1 MDTETVKKT
10 SFGKA
15 LATVQGLT
23 QEIYSV
29 LFFEGNSIG
38 AVPARPASG
47 LVDSSIAQ
55 IEDMADKLRAI
66 LKEVQLLK

>member
-1 MDTETVKKT
+1 MGNELTKK
-10 SFGKA
+10 SLGQA
-15 LATVQGLT
+15 LATVQSLA

-29 LFFEGNSIG
+29 LFFEGNSTD